1 MAALLQHVESN
12 HPAYGRDR
20 AAIAAAV
27 STYPPRGALRES
39 GKALGVDPQI
49 VDKVAKSHR
58 WFDHTSDLLQRFP
71 ATGFRSSGV
80 TNRHRDQPYAFAC
93 RC

>member
-1 MAALLQHVESN
+1 MAALPEHVESI
-12 HPAYGRDR
+12 HPAYGGDR

-27 STYPPRGALRES
+27 STYRPRGALRES
-39 GKALGVDPQI
+39 GKALGVDPLI
-49 VDKVAKSHR
+49 LEVAKSHR
-58 WFDHTSDLLQRFP
+58 WFDHSSDLLQRFS
-71 ATGFRSSGV
+71 ATEFRSSSV